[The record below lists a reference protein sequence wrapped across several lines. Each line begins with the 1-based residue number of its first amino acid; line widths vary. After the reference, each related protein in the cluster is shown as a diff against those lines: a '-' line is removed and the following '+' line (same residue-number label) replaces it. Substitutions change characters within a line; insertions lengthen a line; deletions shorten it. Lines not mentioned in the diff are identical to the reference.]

1 MESFKLACTLQGHED
16 DVKSLFCLA
25 NGDILSGLRDAT
37 CRLWKMD
44 EEKGWK
50 TGYVQQLLAFQSPEN
65 AFVNTVGYA
74 ETEEGPFVIAGGKDC
89 IIYLCDGNNVQRGI
103 NVATGDYVKYQLVG
117 HQNNI
122 CSLDQKGGLLLSGS
136 WDGTAKVWD
145 LASKI
150 LKFDLLGHELPVWD
164 AKIVDEAGQVFLT
177 CSADRTI
184 RKWVGERELWRI
196 EAHNDVVRKLLIL
209 PGGKSFASASN
220 DCKIKIWNL
229 ETGQLLRTLSG
240 HSSFIYDLDLLP
252 DGELVSSGE
261 DRMVRIWR
269 DGTVVQ
275 AITLPCIS
283 VWCVGVLP
291 EGDLA
296 VGGSDKAIR
305 IFTRAPS
312 RVAPEY
318 ELGEFSETVKQSSI
332 PEQSL
337 DELNKTDLP
346 GYEAL
351 ESPGKAEG
359 SVIMV
364 KSPDG
369 TIEAQQWSGGEWVK
383 IGDVVGST
391 KSTKGKQEFCGK
403 EYDYVFDVDIEDGA
417 PPLKLPYNVN
427 ENPHVVAQRFLADN
441 ELPASYTQEVVN
453 FILKNTEGAEL
464 NYESG
469 PVYNPYA
476 DNQQPNTKTSASMN
490 VIPQSAY
497 INFED
502 FKVDQ
507 LVKGLTK
514 FNHAQ
519 VEPNRLQQYEIDD
532 IISKLGTLGSR
543 DATTLINKYLRHIF
557 DKWDRSTLLIGYD
570 LLRISLPHITTA
582 DIIHDLQLAET
593 VRNSIMF
600 GLDICST
607 SSQTLFMMIL
617 KVVNNLIGSTLFIQ
631 IFVTTD
637 TENKLQFSD
646 EFDTLV
652 LRISAVMKALSSSED
667 IQESKHYSSV
677 TNTLATFI
685 YNMSAFHLRNS
696 QFKANPTAARHIVE
710 LIGSVQD
717 LLMKSGSESAY
728 RFMMGL
734 GNYKHAKVNIDD
746 SCLTEAEKFREQRF
760 EYLIADLKR
769 L

>member
-1 MESFKLACTLQGHED
+1 MESFKLACTLKGHED

-25 NGDILSGLRDAT
+25 NGHILSGLRDAT
-37 CRLWKMD
+37 CRLWKAD
-44 EEKGWK
+44 EKKGWK
-50 TGYVQQLLAFQSPEN
+50 TEYVQQLLAFQSPDN

-89 IIYLCDGNNVQRGI
+89 IIYLCDGNKVETGI

-122 CSLDQKGGLLLSGS
+122 CSLDQKGGFLLSGS
-136 WDGTAKVWD
+136 WDGSAKLWD
-145 LASKI
+145 VASKS

-164 AKIVDEAGQVFLT
+164 ARIVDGAGQVFLT

-184 RKWVGERELWRI
+184 RKWVGDRELWRI

-209 PGGKSFASASN
+209 PDGKSFASASN
-220 DCKIKIWNL
+220 DCKIKIWDL
-229 ETGQLLRTLSG
+229 ETGKLLRTLSG
-240 HSSFIYDLDLLP
+240 HSSFIYDLDILP
-252 DGELVSSGE
+252 DGEIVSSGE
-261 DRMVRIWR
+261 DRTVRVWR
-269 DGTVVQ
+269 EGTVVQ

-291 EGDLA
+291 EGDLV
-296 VGGSDKAIR
+296 VGGSDKTIR
-305 IFTRAPS
+305 IFTRSPS
-312 RVAPEY
+312 RVAPED
-318 ELGEFSETVKQSSI
+318 ELSEFSESVKQSSI

-337 DELNKTDLP
+337 DELNKTDVP

-351 ESPGKAEG
+351 ENPGKAEG

-364 KSPDG
+364 KSPEG

-391 KSTKGKQEFCGK
+391 KGAKGKQEFDGK
-403 EYDYVFDVDIEDGA
+403 QYDYVFDVDIEDGA

-427 ENPHVVAQRFLADN
+427 ENPLVVAQRFLADN
-441 ELPASYTQEVVN
+441 ELPASYTQDVVN

-476 DNQQPNTKTSASMN
+476 DNQQLSAKTNASLS
-490 VIPQSAY
+490 VIPQTAY

-507 LVKGLTK
+507 LMKGLTK
-514 FNHAQ
+514 FNQAQ
-519 VEPNRLQQYEIDD
+519 TEPNRLQQYEIED
-532 IISKLGTLGSR
+532 IISKVGTLGSR

-557 DKWDRSTLLIGYD
+557 DKWDHNTLLIGYD
-570 LLRISLPHITTA
+570 LLRVSLPHITTA

-593 VRNSIMF
+593 VRNSIML
-600 GLDICST
+600 GLDICGT

-637 TENKLQFSD
+637 SENKLQFND
-646 EFDTLV
+646 EFDTIL
-652 LRISAVMKALSSSED
+652 LRIAEIMKLMGSFETL
-667 IQESKHYSSV
+667 QQSKHYTSA
-677 TNTLATFI
+677 TNTFATFV

-696 QFKANPTAARHIVE
+696 LFKANPATVRRIVE
-710 LIGSVQD
+710 LIGSVQS
-717 LLMKSGSESAY
+717 LLINSGSESAY
-728 RFMMGL
+728 RFIMGL
-734 GNYKHAKVNIDD
+734 GNYKYAKVNIDD
-746 SCLTEAEKFREQRF
+746 SFLAEAEKFREQRF
-760 EYLIADLKR
+760 ESLVADLKK